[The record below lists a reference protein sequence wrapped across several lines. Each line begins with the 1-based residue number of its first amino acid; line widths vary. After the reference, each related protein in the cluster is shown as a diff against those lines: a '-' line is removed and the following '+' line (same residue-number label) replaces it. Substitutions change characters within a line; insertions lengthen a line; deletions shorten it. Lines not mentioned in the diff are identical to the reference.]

1 MRQLADFEGAW
12 QLTRRVTEAGGRVT
26 EVTGRAV
33 WRRQG
38 AGLVCEETGEMRV
51 PGHAPM
57 QVVRRMLWGPGLS
70 VAFEDGR
77 PFHDVPTEGG
87 AVSHWCA
94 PDRYDGHYDFSRWPE
109 FRVEW
114 RGRGPRK
121 DYQMVTDYRRETP

>member
-1 MRQLADFEGAW
+1 
-12 QLTRRVTEAGGRVT
+12 
-26 EVTGRAV
+26 
-33 WRRQG
+33 
-38 AGLVCEETGEMRV
+38 
-51 PGHAPM
+51 M

-70 VAFEDGR
+70 GAFEDGR

-114 RGRGPRK
+114 RVRGPRK

>member
-77 PFHDVPTEGG
+77 HYRVYLPASVVLYCSEAFSLRFATRRVDEEPPRLLEGWPSG
-87 AVSHWCA
+87 
-94 PDRYDGHYDFSRWPE
+94 RLSR
-109 FRVEW
+109 F
-114 RGRGPRK
+114 
-121 DYQMVTDYRRETP
+121 QMP